1 MKTVDN
7 LFFYP
12 CTSRSWIMATLLV
25 RCQSLRDTQNA
36 FSSTRSAVWTLNGQD
51 WHEWM
56 AHTVT
61 QKCLTMG
68 LYVNAKMERYA
79 YFSVFSHNWLP
90 FLLWHVEIGAV
101 LQNPIIK
108 HLNYNVSAIHPWYWL
123 LLSFQISHQ
132 EKTKTPRTTQPCSWL
147 PCHMPTCG
155 HQVTWSAGRLIL
167 PKKWRAE
174 VLDH

>member
-1 MKTVDN
+1 MKTVAIPVM
-7 LFFYP
+7 YP
-12 CTSRSWIMATLLV
+12 CTFRSWIMATLLV
-25 RCQSLRDTQNA
+25 RCQSLRDTQNV

-68 LYVNAKMERYA
+68 LYANAKMERYA

-90 FLLWHVEIGAV
+90 FLLWHVEIKAV

-108 HLNYNVSAIHPWYWL
+108 HLNQCISYPFMVLAIAQLSNIPPGKDINSAYYSTMFL
-123 LLSFQISHQ
+123 L
-132 EKTKTPRTTQPCSWL
+132 T
-147 PCHMPTCG
+147 CHMPACG
-155 HQVTWSAGRLIL
+155 HHVTWPAGRL
-167 PKKWRAE
+167 KK
-174 VLDH
+174 